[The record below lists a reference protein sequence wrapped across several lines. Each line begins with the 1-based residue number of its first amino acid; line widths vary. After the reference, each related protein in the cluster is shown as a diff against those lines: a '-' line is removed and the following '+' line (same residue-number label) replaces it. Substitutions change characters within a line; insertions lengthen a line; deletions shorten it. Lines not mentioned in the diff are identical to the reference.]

1 MMKMIVMTAIITSL
15 TLSDEVALVDWA
27 GVSSRLGSLALACGQ
42 TCQSPGPRRGC
53 SCEPGCRELGNC
65 CLDFYT
71 GPELDKNLNMTRK
84 HVSSSRSHVSSSR
97 GHVTCQE
104 VRVSGLLASQH
115 VLMVTSCPR
124 DYVGPQS
131 VVTQCSRSS
140 YSYSYLLD
148 LPVTSAA
155 SGRVFANLYC
165 AQCHEDASDL
175 LPQVRLR
182 PLIGSILFIL
192 SSDWDWSIHFILAPN
207 WSILLTLSSD

>member
-1 MMKMIVMTAIITSL
+1 MKMITMMKMIVMTAIITSL

-71 GPELDKNLNMTRK
+71 GPELDTELDSEIDNKLDISRT
-84 HVSSSRSHVSSSR
+84 HVSLSRSHVSSSR
-97 GHVTCQE
+97 GHVMCQE

-124 DYVGPQS
+124 DYAGPQS

-140 YSYSYLLD
+140 YSYSYILD

-165 AQCHEDASDL
+165 AQCHEEVTDV
-175 LPQVRLR
+175 LPQVRCR
-182 PLIGSILFIL
+182 PLIDQYILYWPLIGQY
-192 SSDWDWSIHFILAPN
+192 
-207 WSILLTLSSD
+207 LTLSSE

>member
-1 MMKMIVMTAIITSL
+1 MITMMKMIVMIVIITSL
-15 TLSDEVALVDWA
+15 TLCDEVALVDWA
-27 GVSSRLGSLALACGQ
+27 GVSSRLGTLALACGQ

-124 DYVGPQS
+124 DYAGPQS

-140 YSYSYLLD
+140 SSSYSYILD

-182 PLIGSILFIL
+182 PLI
-192 SSDWDWSIHFILAPN
+192 
-207 WSILLTLSSD
+207 

>member
-1 MMKMIVMTAIITSL
+1 MIMIMITMIVMTVIITSL

-53 SCEPGCRELGNC
+53 SCDPGCRELGNC

-97 GHVTCQE
+97 GHVMCQE

-124 DYVGPQS
+124 DYAGPQS

-140 YSYSYLLD
+140 SSSYSYILD

-165 AQCHEDASDL
+165 AQCHEDATDL
-175 LPQVRLR
+175 LPQVRFR
-182 PLIGSILFIL
+182 PLIGQYSSYCL
-192 SSDWDWSIHFILAPN
+192 SSDW
-207 WSILLTLSSD
+207 